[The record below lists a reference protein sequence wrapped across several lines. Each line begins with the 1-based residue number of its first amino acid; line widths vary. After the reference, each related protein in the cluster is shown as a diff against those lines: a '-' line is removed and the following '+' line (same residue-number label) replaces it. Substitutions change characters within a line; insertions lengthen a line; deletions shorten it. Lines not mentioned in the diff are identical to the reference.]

1 MKKLISILL
10 TAVISITCFS
20 SVTFADNKKSN
31 VSWPEEPNIASPSAI
46 VIDASTGTILYG
58 KNINDKYYPASTTK
72 VLTGI
77 IALENAN
84 LDEVVTFSHNAVYS
98 LESGSTHIGIMENEQ
113 VKMEDCLYGLM
124 LASANEVA
132 NGIAEHIGGS
142 IDGFADIMNEY
153 ATNIG
158 CTNSHFTNPSGLHND
173 EHYTTSHD
181 LALIARYALR
191 NEKFQ
196 EIVKTRLYRI
206 PATNKIDEERVFSN
220 HHQMLMGTKE
230 GYTQYKYED
239 CIGGK
244 TGYTSKARHALVT
257 YGRRGDTTLVAV
269 VMNTSVHDQYLDSTA
284 LLEYGFNNFSTYN
297 ISKAEGTS
305 SLNSDDLEL
314 FNRYYN
320 ISNYEDSISID
331 SDSSVIIP
339 NSVEFSSLRKEIN
352 YNTDIKLTEGK
363 NNIGNVTYYYGDK
376 VVGTSDINLNCTSE
390 SLTPILTMPDEMT
403 SNNTD
408 DEKKES
414 GGFIKILKNIGIIL
428 ICIVGI
434 VLLFLLVLVIIN
446 EVRWRRRRKRRLS
459 YDISSRRKRR
469 NRHFSDFD
477 L

>member
-1 MKKLISILL
+1 
-10 TAVISITCFS
+10 
-20 SVTFADNKKSN
+20 
-31 VSWPEEPNIASPSAI
+31 
-46 VIDASTGTILYG
+46 
-58 KNINDKYYPASTTK
+58 
-72 VLTGI
+72 
-77 IALENAN
+77 
-84 LDEVVTFSHNAVYS
+84 
-98 LESGSTHIGIMENEQ
+98 
-113 VKMEDCLYGLM
+113 
-124 LASANEVA
+124 
-132 NGIAEHIGGS
+132 
-142 IDGFADIMNEY
+142 
-153 ATNIG
+153 
-158 CTNSHFTNPSGLHND
+158 
-173 EHYTTSHD
+173 
-181 LALIARYALR
+181 
-191 NEKFQ
+191 
-196 EIVKTRLYRI
+196 
-206 PATNKIDEERVFSN
+206 
-220 HHQMLMGTKE
+220 MGTKE

-257 YGRRGDTTLVAV
+257 YGRRGNTTLVAV
-269 VMNTSVHDQYLDSTA
+269 VMNTSIHDQYLDSTA

-305 SLNSDDLEL
+305 SLNSEDLEL

-363 NNIGNVTYYYGDK
+363 NNIGNVTYYYGDR

-403 SNNTD
+403 SINTD

-414 GGFIKILKNIGIIL
+414 GGFLKILKNIGIIL
-428 ICIVGI
+428 FCIVGI
-434 VLLFLLVLVIIN
+434 VLLFLLVLVIVN
-446 EVRWRRRRKRRLS
+446 EVKWRRRRKRRLS
-459 YDISSRRKRR
+459 YDMSSRRKRR